1 MSDQA
6 REGAWKA
13 MAETD
18 LNLRGLKCPLPAL
31 KTRKALLGLAP
42 GDILAV
48 TSTDPLSVI
57 DIPRLVME
65 TGDAL
70 LGQEDQD
77 GAILFRIRKAGAD

>member
-1 MSDQA
+1 
-6 REGAWKA
+6 
-13 MAETD
+13 MAQIE

-42 GDILAV
+42 GAILIVA
-48 TSTDPLSVI
+48 STDPLSVI

-70 LGQEDQD
+70 LGQEEQD
-77 GAILFRIRKAGAD
+77 GTLLFRIRKAGAD